1 MGIRQRCWTAIAL
14 YLLSLPGSQLTS
26 ANAIVLPSGENG
38 TNMADPRIE
47 PALNH
52 VGIVNNGESGVYL
65 GNYHGKSW
73 VLTANHVGLGSFGL
87 GGITYSAVAGSAHQ
101 LLNPDSGHS

>member
-26 ANAIVLPSGENG
+26 ANAMVSASGGSG
-38 TNMADPRIE
+38 TNAADSRVE

-52 VGIVNNGESGVYL
+52 IGIVNNRLEFMEATESGRNTRSL
-65 GNYHGKSW
+65 
-73 VLTANHVGLGSFGL
+73 
-87 GGITYSAVAGSAHQ
+87 
-101 LLNPDSGHS
+101 